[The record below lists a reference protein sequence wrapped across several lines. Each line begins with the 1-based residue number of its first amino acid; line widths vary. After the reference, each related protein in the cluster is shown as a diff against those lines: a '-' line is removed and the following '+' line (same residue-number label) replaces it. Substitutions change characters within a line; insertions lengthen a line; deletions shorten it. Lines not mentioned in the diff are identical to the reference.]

1 MLKGYYQSSKQHY
14 NFSTFQHY
22 NNGMQNGRLIIFSAP
37 SGAGKT
43 TIVQHLLSKIP
54 GLEFSIS
61 ATTRKPRGD
70 EKNGKDYYFISKE
83 EFLHRIATKQFVEF
97 EEVYTGTF
105 YGTLRTEIERIWQN
119 GNAVIFDID
128 VEGGLHL
135 KRKYDGQALAIFV
148 QPPSLE
154 VLIERLTG
162 RGTDSAE
169 KLQER
174 FIKAEKE
181 LKYAPQFDIILK
193 NYDLETACKEAEKLV
208 KDFISPPAP

>member
-1 MLKGYYQSSKQHY
+1 MDQEGK
-14 NFSTFQHY
+14 
-22 NNGMQNGRLIIFSAP
+22 LIIFSAP

-43 TIVQHLLSKIP
+43 TIVHHLLSIIP
-54 GLEFSIS
+54 ELEFSIS
-61 ATTRKPRGD
+61 ATTRQARGD
-70 EKNGKDYYFISKE
+70 EEDGKDYYFISLA
-83 EFLHRIATKQFVEF
+83 EFTHRIAKKQFVEF

-105 YGTLRTEIERIWQN
+105 YGTLRTEIERIWAK
-119 GNAVIFDID
+119 GKTVIFDID

-162 RGTDSAE
+162 RGTDSEE
-169 KLQER
+169 KLRER
-174 FIKAEKE
+174 FAKAEKE

-193 NYDLETACKEAEKLV
+193 NYDLETACEEAKELV
-208 KDFISPPAP
+208 RNFIKA